1 MTVDTDKFDIF
12 GRSYLRSMLLAG
24 LAMSSC
30 LSSAEIY
37 IYQGPNGERLVTDRP
52 PHQTERYNLVATRD
66 DYGDAG
72 RIAAN
77 RPIGEVGPE
86 NFRPTIHAAARKY
99 QVDPALVEAVIQV
112 ESNFDPNAV
121 SRAGA
126 TGLMQ
131 LMEKTA
137 AHYQVYNRFNPHENI
152 RGGVAHL
159 RDLMDRFEGK
169 LPLVLAAY
177 NAGST
182 AVNRYRGVPPYPE
195 TRRYIQ
201 KVMKAHNEFR
211 GYRYG
216 DEST

>member
-1 MTVDTDKFDIF
+1 MRPKSFTHLF
-12 GRSYLRSMLLAG
+12 LPLLMSISTP
-24 LAMSSC
+24 AM
-30 LSSAEIY
+30 AEIY

-52 PHQTERYNLVATRD
+52 PHQSERYNLVTKRD
-66 DYGDAG
+66 TLSDVGH
-72 RIAAN
+72 IAAN
-77 RPIGEVGPE
+77 RPLETGGPAD
-86 NFRPTIHAAARKY
+86 FRATIEAAARKY
-99 QVDPALVEAVIQV
+99 RVDPALVEAVIQV

-131 LMEKTA
+131 LMAKTA
-137 AHYQVYNRFNPHENI
+137 SHYDVYNRFNPEQNI

-159 RDLMDRFEGK
+159 RDLMDQYDEQ

-182 AVNRYRGVPPYPE
+182 AVNKYRGIPPYPE

-201 KVMKAHNEFR
+201 KVMKAHSEFR
-211 GYRYG
+211 RYRYG
-216 DEST
+216 S

>member
-1 MTVDTDKFDIF
+1 
-12 GRSYLRSMLLAG
+12 MLLA
-24 LAMSSC
+24 C
-30 LSSAEIY
+30 LCCFGSVKEAHGEIY

-52 PHQTERYNLVATRD
+52 PTERNQYALVAKRD
-66 DYGDAG
+66 DVTNAG
-72 RIAAN
+72 HIAAN
-77 RPIGEVGPE
+77 RPIEAGGRED
-86 NFRPTIHAAARKY
+86 FRPAINAAARRY
-99 QVDPALVEAVIQV
+99 RVDPALIEAVIQV

-131 LMEKTA
+131 LMAKTA
-137 AHYQVYNRFNPHENI
+137 AHYDVNNRFNPYENI

-159 RDLMDRFEGK
+159 RDLMDRYDEK

-182 AVNRYRGVPPYPE
+182 AVTRYHGIPPYPE

-201 KVMKAHNEFR
+201 KVMKAHGEFKR
-211 GYRYG
+211 YRYG
-216 DEST
+216 TSSD